1 MIAKSLLI
9 GSSRLPAML
18 GALLLAAAPCMA
30 GRLADFPGITNW
42 DGMAIISGSTLRG
55 IYSDRAG
62 IGLGGLDPGDRD
74 RADFHL
80 NFAALLPNVIAPA
93 GYFVV
98 SIPNP
103 LAAAPFSDEWTVR
116 GGDTGARY
124 AGIGR
129 RDFEAH
135 VSGGLQARDAPE
147 PVSLV
152 MTFAPLAAALL
163 FRRVSRRKDAAD
175 PFRGSAQ
182 QGEKRVSE
190 QEFAESSPMIGGTR
204 R

>member
-9 GSSRLPAML
+9 GSRRLPAML

-30 GRLADFPGITNW
+30 GRVADFPGIANW
-42 DGMAIISGSTLRG
+42 DGMAIISGSTLGG
-55 IYSDRAG
+55 IHSDRAG
-62 IGLGGLDPGDRD
+62 IGLGGFVPGGGDRT
-74 RADFHL
+74 DFHL
-80 NFAALLPNVIAPA
+80 NSAALLPNGGWIGPA
-93 GYFVV
+93 DFFVV

-103 LAAAPFSDEWTVR
+103 FVVAPFTGEWTIR
-116 GGDTGARY
+116 SGDTDVRY
-124 AGIGR
+124 AVIGR

-135 VSGGLQARDAPE
+135 VTGGRQAPE
-147 PVSLV
+147 PGSLV